1 MLACWF
7 QAGGGGH
14 SSHRPA
20 ALLKPRSS
28 KPYTVKSEVT
38 PGAVPRQELAAAVA
52 AEGLRPT
59 QARGAP
65 PGFNT
70 LLAACWALDPAAR
83 PSAAAVAVE
92 LSRLL
97 RQQGKGGGLGMGD
110 HAAGAAPG
118 AAGAAVTTGGSA
130 PCAGL
135 GLDSTAARQ
144 GAAAAAD
151 WHANANGACSPGSAS
166 ARAHG
171 PASGR
176 GGLAQAGAAGGT
188 AHESAAG
195 PAGGRPRPDPA
206 AQAAGSAW
214 PASQWSD
221 MPARPYRPEV
231 RLSSAPAAVL
241 LNALEEVH
249 VLLCTPTSPN

>member
-1 MLACWF
+1 M
-7 QAGGGGH
+7 
-14 SSHRPA
+14 
-20 ALLKPRSS
+20 
-28 KPYTVKSEVT
+28 
-38 PGAVPRQELAAAVA
+38 A

-97 RQQGKGGGLGMGD
+97 REQGEGGGLGLGD

-118 AAGAAVTTGGSA
+118 AAGAAVTTGGSGT
-130 PCAGL
+130 CAGL

-144 GAAAAAD
+144 DAAAAAD
-151 WHANANGACSPGSAS
+151 GHANANGACSPGSDS
-166 ARAHG
+166 ARADG
-171 PASGR
+171 AASGH

-195 PAGGRPRPDPA
+195 PAEGLPGPDPA

-214 PASQWSD
+214 PALQWSD

-231 RLSSAPAAVL
+231 RLSSAPAVVL
-241 LNALEEVH
+241 LKHWRRCIFSSTHPLPQTDGMSLGAKTFEPHFSSWLDIGVCWLAVQVQHCALHPE
-249 VLLCTPTSPN
+249 SG